1 MIDIKTI
8 FVKRDDTV
16 RDALS
21 ILDRTAQGILL
32 LVDNGKLIRAITDGD
47 LRRLILSGQS
57 LDDTLEVL
65 PYQAPITALENSSQ
79 RELLRLMNQNGINQI
94 IITNKTN
101 EPISIA
107 NRQSVDTSI
116 LLSTPHLGE
125 EEKIF
130 VDQAFNTNWIAPVG
144 PNIDAFEQELADKVG
159 AKYAVAVS
167 SGTAAIH
174 LALRVLNIG
183 TGDIVFCSS
192 FTFIASA
199 NPIIYQEAIPVF
211 IDSEP
216 DSWNMSPFALERAF
230 CDAVKNNCLP
240 KAVIVVNLYGQNA
253 DMDKILAV
261 CERYDVPVIE
271 DAAESLGAT
280 YKGKASGTFGKI
292 GIYSFNGNKII
303 TTSGGGMLV
312 TDDKALAEKAKFL
325 STQAREPVAW
335 YEHHEIG
342 YNYRMSNL
350 LAGVGRGQLKVLDDR
365 VNARRKVF
373 ENYQELFAECSWI
386 QWMPEAEF
394 GRSNRWLTT
403 LTLSDD
409 INVDIAEIVENM
421 AAENIEV
428 RPLWKPM
435 HRQPVFS
442 TVDYYQHDSGYS
454 VCDDLFS
461 KGLCLPSGS
470 NLTNEQQ
477 QRVAQVLLKLLESH

>member
-1 MIDIKTI
+1 MDIETLYVKKQDTI
-8 FVKRDDTV
+8 

-65 PYQAPITALENSSQ
+65 PCQAPITALENSSQ

-94 IITNKTN
+94 IITDETNK
-101 EPISIA
+101 PIGIA

-125 EEKIF
+125 EERIF
-130 VDQAFNTNWIAPVG
+130 VEQAFNTNWIAPVG

-159 AKYAVAVS
+159 AKHAVAVS

-174 LALRVLNIG
+174 LALRVLDIG
-183 TGDIVFCSS
+183 ANDIVFCSS

-199 NPIIYQEAIPVF
+199 NPIVYQGATPVF

-216 DSWNMSPFALERAF
+216 NSWNMSPLALEKAF
-230 CDAVKNNCLP
+230 LDADRNHRLP
-240 KAVIVVNLYGQNA
+240 KAVIVVNLYGQSA
-253 DMDKILAV
+253 DMDAILAV
-261 CERYDVPVIE
+261 CDRYDVPVVE

-312 TDDKALAEKAKFL
+312 TNDAALAKKAKFL
-325 STQAREPVAW
+325 STQARESVAW
-335 YEHHEIG
+335 YEHREIG
-342 YNYRMSNL
+342 YNYRMSNI

-373 ENYQELFAECSWI
+373 ENYQALFAECPWI

-394 GRSNRWLTT
+394 GRANRWLTT

-409 INVDIAEIVENM
+409 INVDIAAIVEKM

-442 TVDYYQHDSGYS
+442 TAEYYQHDTGYS

-470 NLTNEQQ
+470 NLTYEQQ
-477 QRVAQVLLKLLESH
+477 QRVAHVLLKLLESY